1 MKRLLGIV
9 LMACWAI
16 SCMAW
21 QFQVPLGS
29 QGPSGRTKNQKVTS
43 RTLTGLVLDKSD
55 RPVPGAVVYLK
66 NTKTLA
72 VKSFFSQKDGAYRFP
87 ELPLN
92 TDFEVWAEK
101 DGKKS
106 GVKTLSQFDD
116 RAAANINL
124 RIDVST

>member
-1 MKRLLGIV
+1 MKRV
-9 LMACWAI
+9 LVAALMVWSLNAMA
-16 SCMAW
+16 

-43 RTLTGLVLDKSD
+43 RTLTGMVLDKSD
-55 RPVPGAVVYLK
+55 HPIQGAVVYLK

-92 TDFEVWAEK
+92 TDFELWAES

-106 GVKTLSQFDD
+106 DQKTLSQFDD
-116 RAAANINL
+116 RATANINL
-124 RIDVST
+124 HINLNK